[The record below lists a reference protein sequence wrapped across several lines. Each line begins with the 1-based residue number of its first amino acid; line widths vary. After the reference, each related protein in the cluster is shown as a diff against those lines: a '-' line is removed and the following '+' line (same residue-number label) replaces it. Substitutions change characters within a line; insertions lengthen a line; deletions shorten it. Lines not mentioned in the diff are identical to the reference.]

1 MRHVQSLVWGLEV
14 ECLGFS
20 VVSKA
25 WFGGWRSKI
34 EGLGFR
40 VTEIFACSLDTDEQF
55 PHRGEGA
62 DYTQHGGLSDGGMG
76 TSRTAGEKLETRN

>member
-34 EGLGFR
+34 EGLRFR

-62 DYTQHGGLSDGGMG
+62 DYTRMEDCLMEAWA
-76 TSRTAGEKLETRN
+76 RAGRQVKN